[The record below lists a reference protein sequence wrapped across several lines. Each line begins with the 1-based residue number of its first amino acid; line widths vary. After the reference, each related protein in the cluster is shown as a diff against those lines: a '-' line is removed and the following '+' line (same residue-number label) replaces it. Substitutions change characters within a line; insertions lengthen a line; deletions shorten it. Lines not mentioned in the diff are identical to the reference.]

1 MSTNPLPPKEG
12 LAQQLRRVAATLTDD
27 AQNAAL
33 RKSKELGFDTNKG
46 LISVE
51 EALINLSEARNI
63 LLDAVD
69 KGQIGQLPLRL
80 QYALYE
86 EAQRISQQLTSLTN
100 GTDEITNLVDAVE
113 DLTVE
118 IWRSNLR
125 NLSGEVLGLHNRLN
139 QLKALETRIRQV
151 SREAESF
158 ITLRDSAQTSLNQ
171 ISTLAS
177 EAANLKA
184 SVEAAAEK
192 ASGVLS
198 EVSAHSLKI
207 SSLAAQADQQE
218 TTTTQQLANTKLAA
232 ADTEAAAKRAKEVQ
246 QEVETERAAL
256 EELLAQFKQ
265 SLSTIQE
272 SLETQL
278 ADNKTKITE
287 LMSTAEE
294 SVSSLT
300 TKLDENIDEQSQNL
314 KNAVETATAS
324 LSDTQTELKN
334 RFDTLAEETTTKL
347 NELTAEEYR
356 QIEAQMEELSSKGE
370 TQRET
375 VETQVSGALKKL
387 AQESEEQLTN
397 QAEAFN
403 TLTAGWASK
412 AKQTATDHETEHRKL
427 VNTLDELEGR
437 IRESIE
443 RATGYSL
450 FQSFQKRQLDIAK
463 AKRFWGYALGAVV
476 LLSLIASGIFIY
488 ELRFVQV
495 YNAAFYLKLSIS
507 IPLIYAIAF
516 CNLQYSRER
525 RLEEEYAFKSN
536 ISVSLDPY
544 QKLVEK
550 LVDKTKPEEL
560 SKYRILTEAF
570 EGSAHS
576 AKSISTKA

>member
-1 MSTNPLPPKEG
+1 
-12 LAQQLRRVAATLTDD
+12 
-27 AQNAAL
+27 
-33 RKSKELGFDTNKG
+33 
-46 LISVE
+46 
-51 EALINLSEARNI
+51 
-63 LLDAVD
+63 
-69 KGQIGQLPLRL
+69 
-80 QYALYE
+80 
-86 EAQRISQQLTSLTN
+86 
-100 GTDEITNLVDAVE
+100 
-113 DLTVE
+113 
-118 IWRSNLR
+118 
-125 NLSGEVLGLHNRLN
+125 
-139 QLKALETRIRQV
+139 
-151 SREAESF
+151 
-158 ITLRDSAQTSLNQ
+158 
-171 ISTLAS
+171 
-177 EAANLKA
+177 
-184 SVEAAAEK
+184 
-192 ASGVLS
+192 
-198 EVSAHSLKI
+198 
-207 SSLAAQADQQE
+207 
-218 TTTTQQLANTKLAA
+218 
-232 ADTEAAAKRAKEVQ
+232 
-246 QEVETERAAL
+246 
-256 EELLAQFKQ
+256 
-265 SLSTIQE
+265 
-272 SLETQL
+272 
-278 ADNKTKITE
+278 
-287 LMSTAEE
+287 
-294 SVSSLT
+294 
-300 TKLDENIDEQSQNL
+300 
-314 KNAVETATAS
+314 
-324 LSDTQTELKN
+324 
-334 RFDTLAEETTTKL
+334 
-347 NELTAEEYR
+347 
-356 QIEAQMEELSSKGE
+356 MEELSSKGE
-370 TQRET
+370 THRET

-560 SKYRILTEAF
+560 SKYTAF
-570 EGSAHS
+570 VIESVNRVYTSPTGHVFEPAGDTNSAE
-576 AKSISTKA
+576 KLIKALGEFIEPVIKGLKR